1 MDSNGFCTILEVDET
16 FIGYLD
22 EIPICVSYLK
32 FATDL

>member
-1 MDSNGFCTILEVDET
+1 MDSNGFCTIEVDET

-22 EIPICVSYLK
+22 EIPICVLYLK